1 MKINGE
7 NIRLTVDRYFQN
19 SGKQAAEKAEKT
31 GADVEDKVHISQE
44 ARDLAASG
52 GSGGRAKRVERL
64 KNLVESGQ
72 YKVDPDKVAEAIIKD
87 AVQNGGK
94 NFLV

>member
-7 NIRLTVDRYFQN
+7 NIRLTIDRYFQN
-19 SGKQAAEKAEKT
+19 SGKKAAEKAEKA
-31 GADVEDKVHISQE
+31 GGDIEDKVQISQE

-52 GSGGRAKRVERL
+52 GFEARAARVERL

-72 YKVDPDKVAEAIIKD
+72 YKVDPDKVAEAIIRK
-87 AVQNGGK
+87 ATQVGGQN
-94 NFLV
+94 LII